1 MKKISPHNPRPV
13 GPCLLEADY
22 IEDALYAT
30 VFSSSSAASAS
41 AMASIRATGYQ
52 MTPMTAPKCGEGQTN
67 SPPGERYST
76 NQPD

>member
-30 VFSSSSAASAS
+30 VFGSSSAL
-41 AMASIRATGYQ
+41 ASIRAIGYQ
-52 MTPMTAPKCGEGQTN
+52 MTPMTAPKRGEG
-67 SPPGERYST
+67 
-76 NQPD
+76 PD